1 MHCLDC
7 HAQGTA
13 TTAVGVCHDCGAG
26 VCTGHARVT
35 DRSVRRDP
43 VVGAPHEAV
52 ARTVRCPQCA
62 TASTAA

>member
-13 TTAVGVCHDCGAG
+13 ATAIGVCHDCGAA
-26 VCTGHARVT
+26 VCEGHARVT
-35 DRSVRRDP
+35 DRSVRRGP
-43 VVGAPHEAV
+43 VVGAPQEAV
-52 ARTVRCPQCA
+52 ARTVRCPKCA